1 MSINIPAPHKSY
13 EIELPQNTV
22 LDRPCFTD
30 LKEDSKG
37 NVRVLNTNQ
46 NLADLANFCSLDF
59 RLNMMTFNNEVCD
72 MFGNLIADSY
82 DSINSKLISAAN
94 IYGLPEKAINT
105 HLVALCE
112 QTKYHPIKLYL
123 DGEQWDG
130 KERVSAVISC
140 LNAKHEALADTILKH
155 WLVGCVASLYESNF
169 NSKLVPVLQGDQSF
183 RKTAFVSRFAEIIP
197 HAFLEG
203 AALNPDD
210 KDSVLSCIRSFIVE
224 LGELERTSKNS
235 QGSLKA
241 FITNKVDTV
250 RPPYAR
256 LDIKKP
262 RQTHFIATVNGSE
275 FLKDETGSSR
285 FAVIEMEQAANMDKL
300 NELLGWHYDGT
311 GSLKQVD
318 ESQLKQFWL
327 EVKHLYLS
335 GYGWMLKNEDLQQ
348 IAKLNDSYQDKGFA
362 YSYIYDNYIA
372 PASKIDFANEIDR
385 PQCINGWFAAGELI
399 YEDKK
404 LNSYT
409 SGVVGK
415 ALKQL
420 SRDGYLQAKKAGGNQ
435 TRYKLSIY

>member
-1 MSINIPAPHKSY
+1 MIDTIPAPHNKY
-13 EIELPQNTV
+13 GIDLPQNTV
-22 LDRPCFTD
+22 LDRPRFTD

-46 NLADLANFCSLDF
+46 NLADLAQFCSLGF

-72 MFGNLIADSY
+72 MLGNLIADSY

-94 IYGLPEKAINT
+94 IYGLPEKAITT

-112 QTKYHPIKLYL
+112 ETKYHPVKLYL
-123 DGEQWDG
+123 DGEKWDG
-130 KERVSAVISC
+130 KERVSAVIRC

-155 WLVGCVASLYESNF
+155 WLVGCVASLYEKNF

-285 FAVIEMEQAANMDKL
+285 FAVIEMEQAANMNKL

-311 GSLKQVD
+311 GSLKQID

-327 EVKHLYLS
+327 EVKQLYLD
-335 GYGWMLKNEDLQQ
+335 GHGWMLKDHHLEQ
-348 IAKLNDSYQDKGFA
+348 IALVNDSYQDKGFA
-362 YSYIYDNYIA
+362 YGYIYDNYIA
-372 PASKIDFANEIDR
+372 PASMIDFANEIDR
-385 PQCINGWFAAGELI
+385 PQCINGWFTAGELT

-404 LNSYT
+404 LS
-409 SGVVGK
+409 SHSRIIVGK
-415 ALKQL
+415 ALTQL
-420 SRDGYLQAKKAGGNQ
+420 SREGFLELKKAGGNK
-435 TRYKLSIY
+435 TRYKLIK